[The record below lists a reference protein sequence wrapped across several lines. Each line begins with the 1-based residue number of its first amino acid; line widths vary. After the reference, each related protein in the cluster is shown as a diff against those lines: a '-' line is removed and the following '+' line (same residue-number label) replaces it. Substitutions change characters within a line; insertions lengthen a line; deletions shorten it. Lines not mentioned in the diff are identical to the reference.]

1 MWMQGERGAMMWKPL
16 DGRVECALCA
26 HRCHI
31 QSGAYGICGVRR
43 NVDGELHT
51 LIYGL
56 VSARNVDPIEKK
68 PLYHFYPATMSYS
81 LGTVGCNFRC
91 AHCQNYEISQA
102 TIEDIHLVEIPP
114 ERAVSEALSTGC
126 ASISWT
132 YNEPTIWFEY
142 TYDSAKLAKAH
153 GLATVYVTNG
163 YITEEALTEIS
174 SYLDAFRV
182 DIKGREN
189 VYRKLCKARLEP
201 VLASTMLAFE
211 MGMHVE
217 VVNLI
222 IPGYNDSEEDIE
234 WLCHWVLDN
243 LSADVPVHFT
253 RFYPHYKLNHVEPTP
268 VPTLERA
275 YEIARRM
282 GVHYPYIGNVVG
294 HPYENTYC
302 PVCGTVLIERKG
314 LYATLKLDRPECP
327 SCGNP
332 VPIVGLEGGS

>member
-1 MWMQGERGAMMWKPL
+1 MWKPG
-16 DGRVECALCA
+16 DGRVECTLCA

-31 QSGAYGICGVRR
+31 QSGAYGICRVRR
-43 NVDGELHT
+43 NVNGELHT

-102 TIEDIHLVEIPP
+102 TIEDIHLVEISP
-114 ERAVSEALSTGC
+114 ERAVSEALSMGC

-201 VLASTMLAFE
+201 VLASTKLAFE

-234 WLCHWVLDN
+234 WLCRWVLDN

-253 RFYPHYKLNHVEPTP
+253 RFYPHYRLNHVEPTP

-314 LYATLKLDRPECP
+314 LYATLNLDRPECP